1 MRCEKIEA
9 GKIFLKGKKMPEE
22 LQEFIE
28 ANRELRELKRGMS
41 VQIYLEGY
49 TVYLGIKGYNR

>member
-1 MRCEKIEA
+1 
-9 GKIFLKGKKMPEE
+9 MPEE